1 MISDP
6 AYNTVLS
13 SSGHGPFHGRC
24 VLITGASRGIGKR
37 LALGF
42 AAAGARVGLLARTQG
57 ALNAAQLE
65 IEQAGGQALPIRGDV
80 REPKEMESAAGR
92 MISSF
97 GGLDVLIA
105 AAGVQGPVGPF
116 LESRLLQWRD
126 TFDTNLL
133 GVMNCCKAVMPGMI
147 ARRSGKIVALIGNG
161 TSSGRPN
168 FAPYAAAG
176 AAVARFVESIA
187 GEVHEHNVQ
196 INCFHP
202 GGAYTSMTDEILQA
216 GDRAGAQEVEEAQQ
230 TRMTGGIA
238 AERQI
243 QFALF
248 LGSERSNHI
257 TGKAIH
263 VRDDLKKLE
272 HDNMR
277 PESFTLRRLSKG

>member
-1 MISDP
+1 M
-6 AYNTVLS
+6 
-13 SSGHGPFHGRC
+13 
-24 VLITGASRGIGKR
+24 ITGASRGIGKR

-57 ALNAAQLE
+57 ALSAAQLE
-65 IEQAGGQALPIRGDV
+65 IEQAGGHAISIRGDV
-80 REPKEMESAAGR
+80 REPKEMELAAGR
-92 MISSF
+92 MISSL
-97 GGLDVLIA
+97 GALDVLIA

-116 LESRLLQWRD
+116 VGTRMAQWRD
-126 TFDTNLL
+126 TLDTNLL
-133 GVMNCCKAVMPGMI
+133 GLMNCCKAVLPGMI
-147 ARRSGKIVALIGNG
+147 GRRSGKVVALIGTG
-161 TSSGRPN
+161 TSSARPN

-176 AAVARFVESIA
+176 AAIARFVESVA

-196 INCFHP
+196 INCFNP

-216 GDRAGAQEVEEAQQ
+216 GERAGAHELEEAQEI
-230 TRMTGGIA
+230 RMTGGVA

-248 LGSERSNHI
+248 LASERSNHI

-277 PESFTLRRLSKG
+277 PEAFTLRRLSKT

>member
-1 MISDP
+1 M
-6 AYNTVLS
+6 
-13 SSGHGPFHGRC
+13 
-24 VLITGASRGIGKR
+24 ITGAGRGIGKR

-57 ALNAAQLE
+57 ALNATQLE
-65 IEQAGGQALPIRGDV
+65 IEQAGGRAISIRGDV
-80 REPKEMESAAGR
+80 RELKEMELAAGR
-92 MISSF
+92 MVSVL
-97 GGLDVLIA
+97 GGLDVLVA
-105 AAGVQGPVGPF
+105 AAGVQGPIGPF
-116 LESRLLQWRD
+116 VETRMAQWRD
-126 TFDTNLL
+126 ALDTNLL
-133 GVMNCCKAVMPGMI
+133 GVMTCCRAVMPGMI
-147 ARRSGKIVALIGNG
+147 GRRSGKILALIGDG
-161 TSSGRPN
+161 TSSGRPR

-176 AAVARFVESIA
+176 AAVARFVESVA

-202 GGAYTSMTDEILQA
+202 GGAYTSMTDDILQA
-216 GDRAGAQEVEEAQQ
+216 GERAGAQEVEEAQQ
-230 TRMTGGIA
+230 IRMTGGVA

-248 LGSERSNHI
+248 LASERSNHI

-277 PESFTLRRLSKG
+277 PESFTLRRLSKS